1 MIESVGTPWLWGGFL
16 AFVAAMLALDLGVF
30 HRRPHEV
37 HVGEALAWSGAWIAL
52 ALVFNAWI
60 YWRFGAEIGL
70 EFLTGYLIEKSL
82 SVDNV
87 FVFVLL
93 FTSFAVPKNLQHR
106 VLFWGIFGALIMRI
120 VFILFGAL
128 LLQRFHWVIYLF
140 GGILIYSGYRFLVHG
155 SGDVHPENNP
165 LYRLF
170 TRVAPAVPDY
180 HGGAFTVLKDG
191 RRHATPLLL
200 VLVAIEAS
208 DLVFAV
214 DSIPA
219 IFGITEDPFI
229 VFTSNIFAILGLRA
243 LYFVLGGF
251 LGKFRYLDKGL
262 ALVLLFVGGKMLLAG
277 VVHVSTP
284 LSLLVVAGVIGGS
297 VVLSLLRPAKGE

>member
-1 MIESVGTPWLWGGFL
+1 M
-16 AFVAAMLALDLGVF
+16 AFVLGMLALDLGVF

-37 HVGEALAWSGAWIAL
+37 GVGEALAWSAMWIAL
-52 ALVFNAWI
+52 ALLFNGWI
-60 YWRFGAEIGL
+60 YWRFGSEIGL
-70 EFLTGYLIEKSL
+70 EFLAGYLIEKSL

-93 FTSFAVPKNLQHR
+93 FTSFAVPRQLQHR
-106 VLFWGIFGALIMRI
+106 VLFWGIFGALAMRI
-120 VFILFGAL
+120 IFILFGAL
-128 LLQRFHWVIYLF
+128 LLQRFHW
-140 GGILIYSGYRFLVHG
+140 LIYFFGAILVWSGYRFLVHG
-155 SGDVHPENNP
+155 SGEVHPERNP
-165 LYRLF
+165 IYRLF
-170 TRVAPAVPDY
+170 TRVAPAVPTY
-180 HGGAFTVLKDG
+180 HGGAFTIVHEG

-251 LGKFRYLDKGL
+251 IGKFRYLNKGL

-284 LSLLVVAGVIGGS
+284 VSLAVVAGVIGGAVLLS
-297 VVLSLLRPAKGE
+297 VWRPEQRQP

>member
-1 MIESVGTPWLWGGFL
+1 M
-16 AFVAAMLALDLGVF
+16 AFVLGMLALDLGVF

-37 HVGEALAWSGAWIAL
+37 GVGEALAWSAMWIAL
-52 ALVFNAWI
+52 ALLFNGWI
-60 YWRFGAEIGL
+60 YWRFGSEIGL
-70 EFLTGYLIEKSL
+70 EFLAGYLIEKSL

-93 FTSFAVPKNLQHR
+93 FTSFAVPRQLQHR
-106 VLFWGIFGALIMRI
+106 VLFWGIFGALAMRI
-120 VFILFGAL
+120 IFILFGAL
-128 LLQRFHWVIYLF
+128 LLQRFHW
-140 GGILIYSGYRFLVHG
+140 LIYFFGAILVWSGYRFLVHG
-155 SGDVHPENNP
+155 SGEVHPERNP
-165 LYRLF
+165 IYRLF
-170 TRVAPAVPDY
+170 TRVAPAVPTY
-180 HGGAFTVLKDG
+180 HGGAFTIVHEG

-251 LGKFRYLDKGL
+251 IGKFRYLDKGL

-284 LSLLVVAGVIGGS
+284 VSLAVVAGVIGGAVLLS
-297 VVLSLLRPAKGE
+297 VWRPEQRQP

>member
-1 MIESVGTPWLWGGFL
+1 M
-16 AFVAAMLALDLGVF
+16 AFVLGMLALDLGVF

-37 HVGEALAWSGAWIAL
+37 GVGEALAWSAMWIAL
-52 ALVFNAWI
+52 ALLFNGWI
-60 YWRFGAEIGL
+60 YWRFGSEIGL
-70 EFLTGYLIEKSL
+70 EFLAGYLIEKSL

-93 FTSFAVPKNLQHR
+93 FTSFAVPRQLQHR
-106 VLFWGIFGALIMRI
+106 VLFWGIFGALVMRI
-120 VFILFGAL
+120 IFILFGAL
-128 LLQRFHWVIYLF
+128 LLQRFHW
-140 GGILIYSGYRFLVHG
+140 LIYFFGAILVWSGYRFLVHG
-155 SGDVHPENNP
+155 SGEVHPERNP
-165 LYRLF
+165 IYRLF
-170 TRVAPAVPDY
+170 TRVAPAVPTY
-180 HGGAFTVLKDG
+180 HGGAFTIVHEG

-251 LGKFRYLDKGL
+251 IGKFRYLDKGL

-284 LSLLVVAGVIGGS
+284 VSLAVVAGVIGGAVLLS
-297 VVLSLLRPAKGE
+297 VWRPEQRQP

>member
-1 MIESVGTPWLWGGFL
+1 M
-16 AFVAAMLALDLGVF
+16 AFVLGMLALDLGVF

-37 HVGEALAWSGAWIAL
+37 GVGEALAWSAMWIAL
-52 ALVFNAWI
+52 ALLFNGWI
-60 YWRFGAEIGL
+60 YWRFGSEIGL
-70 EFLTGYLIEKSL
+70 EFLAGYLIEKSL

-93 FTSFAVPKNLQHR
+93 FTSFAVPRQLQHR
-106 VLFWGIFGALIMRI
+106 VLFWGIFGALVMRI

-128 LLQRFHWVIYLF
+128 LLQRFHW
-140 GGILIYSGYRFLVHG
+140 LIYFFGAILVWSGYRFLVHG
-155 SGDVHPENNP
+155 SGEVHPERNP
-165 LYRLF
+165 IYRLF
-170 TRVAPAVPDY
+170 TRVAPAVPTY
-180 HGGAFTVLKDG
+180 HGGAFTIVHEG

-251 LGKFRYLDKGL
+251 IGKFRYLNKGL

-284 LSLLVVAGVIGGS
+284 VSLAVVAGVIGGAVLLS
-297 VVLSLLRPAKGE
+297 VWRPEQRQP

>member
-1 MIESVGTPWLWGGFL
+1 M
-16 AFVAAMLALDLGVF
+16 AFVLGMLALDLGVF

-37 HVGEALAWSGAWIAL
+37 GVGEALAWSAMWIAL
-52 ALVFNAWI
+52 ALLFNGWI
-60 YWRFGAEIGL
+60 YWRFGSEIGL
-70 EFLTGYLIEKSL
+70 EFLAGYLIEKSL

-93 FTSFAVPKNLQHR
+93 FTSFAVPRQLQHR
-106 VLFWGIFGALIMRI
+106 VLFWGIFGALVMRI

-128 LLQRFHWVIYLF
+128 LLQRFHW
-140 GGILIYSGYRFLVHG
+140 LIYFFGAILVWSGYRFLVHG
-155 SGDVHPENNP
+155 SGEVHPERNP
-165 LYRLF
+165 IYRLF
-170 TRVAPAVPDY
+170 TRVAPAVPTY
-180 HGGAFTVLKDG
+180 HGGAFTIVHEG

-251 LGKFRYLDKGL
+251 IGKFRYLDKGL

-284 LSLLVVAGVIGGS
+284 VSLAVVAGVIGGAVLLS
-297 VVLSLLRPAKGE
+297 VWRPEQRQP

>member
-1 MIESVGTPWLWGGFL
+1 M
-16 AFVAAMLALDLGVF
+16 AFVLGMLALDLGVF

-37 HVGEALAWSGAWIAL
+37 GVGEALAWSAMWIAL
-52 ALVFNAWI
+52 ALLFNGWI
-60 YWRFGAEIGL
+60 YWRFGSEIGL
-70 EFLTGYLIEKSL
+70 EFLAGYLIEKSL

-93 FTSFAVPKNLQHR
+93 FTSFAVPRQLQHR
-106 VLFWGIFGALIMRI
+106 VLFWGIFGALVMRI
-120 VFILFGAL
+120 IFILFGAL
-128 LLQRFHWVIYLF
+128 LLQRFHW
-140 GGILIYSGYRFLVHG
+140 LIYFFGAILVWSGYRFLVHG
-155 SGDVHPENNP
+155 SGEVHPERNP
-165 LYRLF
+165 IYRLF
-170 TRVAPAVPDY
+170 TRVAPAVPTY
-180 HGGAFTVLKDG
+180 HGGAFTIVHEG

-251 LGKFRYLDKGL
+251 IGKFRYLDKGL
-262 ALVLLFVGGKMLLAG
+262 ALVLLFVGGKMLLAD

-284 LSLLVVAGVIGGS
+284 VSLAVVAGVIGGAVLLS
-297 VVLSLLRPAKGE
+297 VWRPEQRQP

>member
-1 MIESVGTPWLWGGFL
+1 M
-16 AFVAAMLALDLGVF
+16 AFVLGMLALDLGVF

-37 HVGEALAWSGAWIAL
+37 GVGEALAWSAMWIAL
-52 ALVFNAWI
+52 ALLFNGWI
-60 YWRFGAEIGL
+60 YWRFGSEIGL
-70 EFLTGYLIEKSL
+70 EFLAGYLIEKSL

-93 FTSFAVPKNLQHR
+93 FTSFAVPRQLQHR
-106 VLFWGIFGALIMRI
+106 VLFWGIFGALVMRI
-120 VFILFGAL
+120 IFILFGAL
-128 LLQRFHWVIYLF
+128 LLQRFHW
-140 GGILIYSGYRFLVHG
+140 LIYFFGAILVWSGYRFLVHG
-155 SGDVHPENNP
+155 SGEVHPERNP
-165 LYRLF
+165 IYRLF
-170 TRVAPAVPDY
+170 TRVAPAVPTY
-180 HGGAFTVLKDG
+180 HGGAFTIVHEG

-251 LGKFRYLDKGL
+251 IGKFRYLNKGL

-284 LSLLVVAGVIGGS
+284 VSLAVVAGVIGGAVLLS
-297 VVLSLLRPAKGE
+297 VWRPEQRQP

>member
-1 MIESVGTPWLWGGFL
+1 M
-16 AFVAAMLALDLGVF
+16 AFVLGMLALDLGVF

-37 HVGEALAWSGAWIAL
+37 GVGEALAWSAMWIAL
-52 ALVFNAWI
+52 ALLFNGWI
-60 YWRFGAEIGL
+60 YWRFGSEIGL
-70 EFLTGYLIEKSL
+70 EFLAGYLIEKSL

-93 FTSFAVPKNLQHR
+93 FTSFAVPRQLQHR
-106 VLFWGIFGALIMRI
+106 VLFWGIFGALVMRI
-120 VFILFGAL
+120 IFILFGAL
-128 LLQRFHWVIYLF
+128 LLQRFHW
-140 GGILIYSGYRFLVHG
+140 LIYFFGAILVWSGYRFLVHG
-155 SGDVHPENNP
+155 SGEVHPERNP
-165 LYRLF
+165 IYRLF
-170 TRVAPAVPDY
+170 TRVAPAVPTY
-180 HGGAFTVLKDG
+180 HGGAFTIVHEG

-251 LGKFRYLDKGL
+251 IGKFRYLDKGL
-262 ALVLLFVGGKMLLAG
+262 ALVLLFVGGKMLLAD

-284 LSLLVVAGVIGGS
+284 VSLAVVAGVIGGA
-297 VVLSLLRPAKGE
+297 VLLSLWRPERRQP

>member
-1 MIESVGTPWLWGGFL
+1 M
-16 AFVAAMLALDLGVF
+16 AFVLGMLALDLGVF

-37 HVGEALAWSGAWIAL
+37 GVGEALAWSVMWIAL
-52 ALVFNAWI
+52 ALLFNGWI
-60 YWRFGAEIGL
+60 YWRFGSEIGL
-70 EFLTGYLIEKSL
+70 EFLAGYLIEKSL

-93 FTSFAVPKNLQHR
+93 FTSFAVPRQLQHR
-106 VLFWGIFGALIMRI
+106 VLFWGIFGALAMRI
-120 VFILFGAL
+120 IFILFGAL
-128 LLQRFHWVIYLF
+128 LLQRFHW
-140 GGILIYSGYRFLVHG
+140 LIYFFGAILVWSGYRFLVHG
-155 SGDVHPENNP
+155 SGEVHPERNP
-165 LYRLF
+165 IYRLF
-170 TRVAPAVPDY
+170 TRVAPAVPTY
-180 HGGAFTVLKDG
+180 HGGAFTIVHEG

-251 LGKFRYLDKGL
+251 IGKFRYLDKGL

-284 LSLLVVAGVIGGS
+284 VSLAVVAGVIGGAVLLS
-297 VVLSLLRPAKGE
+297 VWRPEQRQP